1 MKQPFGGSQSPDDA
15 RIAAIAKAKREAL
28 ERAGIYVE
36 SLLVV
41 KNAIVEKDEI
51 LALTAGVLQA
61 EVVSQKSYLTG
72 DAFGIEVIVKVVV
85 DTAVLEERVKKLLQD
100 RPHLKQLQEAQKREK
115 DLLQKLAK
123 LEEENQSLTKQGQ
136 STKKLEKPF
145 RDVSQGLTAVGWFY
159 KASSLWDGEKI
170 TDPMKA
176 IEYLN
181 NAINL
186 EKDYAEAY
194 GNRGI
199 AYGDLGQYQRA
210 IEDHNQ
216 AIRLKPDDA
225 LAYNNRGIAY
235 AKLGQ
240 HQRAIEDYNQAIRL
254 KPDDALAYISRGA
267 AYGDLGQYQRAI
279 EDYNESIRLK
289 PDYAMAY
296 YNRGYAYS
304 VLGQY
309 QRAIEDYNQ
318 AIRLKPDYALAYHNR
333 GLSYYDL
340 GEYRRA
346 IEDNNQ
352 AIRLKPDYAEAYNN
366 RGLIYILL
374 GNQNLGC
381 LDLRRACELGCCKGI
396 ELAKNTGHCR

>member
-61 EVVSQKSYLTG
+61 EVVSQKNYVTG

-123 LEEENQSLTKQGQ
+123 LEEENQSLKKQGQ
-136 STKKLEKPF
+136 STKELEKQF
-145 RDVSQGLTAVGWFY
+145 QDVSQGLTAVEWVN
-159 KASSLWDGEKI
+159 KALALRDGKKYI
-170 TDPMKA
+170 DPMKA

-186 EKDYAEAY
+186 QKDYADAY
-194 GNRGI
+194 ISRGD
-199 AYGDLGQYQRA
+199 AY
-210 IEDHNQ
+210 
-216 AIRLKPDDA
+216 DD
-225 LAYNNRGIAY
+225 
-235 AKLGQ
+235 LGQ
-240 HQRAIEDYNQAIRL
+240 HQRAIEDYNEAIRL
-254 KPDDALAYISRGA
+254 NPDYAIAYNNRGC
-267 AYGDLGQYQRAI
+267 AYDNLRQYQRAI
-279 EDYNESIRLK
+279 KDYNQAIRLN
-289 PDYAMAY
+289 PDYAIAY
-296 YNRGYAYS
+296 NNRGFAYKN
-304 VLGQY
+304 LRQY

-318 AIRLKPDYALAYHNR
+318 AIRLNPDF
-333 GLSYYDL
+333 
-340 GEYRRA
+340 A
-346 IEDNNQ
+346 I
-352 AIRLKPDYAEAYNN
+352 AYNN
-366 RGLIYILL
+366 RGVAYISS
-374 GNQNLGC
+374 GNLTAGC
-381 LDLRRACELGCCKGI
+381 HSLKRACELGICKDY
-396 ELAKNTGHCR
+396 EWYKNRGSCP